1 MSVEAGQLPRPHYD
15 TIGVWND
22 FTIFGILDDVLMSS
36 PGEAT
41 PSDAHVATVIVP
53 KIIRIVVGGYT
64 GAALPALNLLPMQDP
79 RAYNVP
85 DVALDARIN
94 VNAQVW
100 RECLVYI
107 QTYIQVLSSLAIE
120 LATVRAAMVS
130 WFPTTA
136 DELVELMDIT
146 ETGVP
151 IGISFHYVR
160 DALAFVTPEIFYQ
173 AAPTLAAKLSTI
185 VDTTLWP
192 AAERLWLMRSRA
204 DIVSLRV
211 NGVISNV
218 AWPFPANEIGHV
230 GMSCAQQTRW
240 MWFNGTYQP
249 VIMPNYLV
257 GPVVFNT
264 IFSAVV
270 YPDITNT
277 VIFTALAPRTAPP
290 VTPPGPNLLLTYG
303 SNVGYM
309 QPSQIPRELFR
320 MTPVPGELLHVLM
333 SRTNHLQG
341 PGSIAAW
348 EYSAQAYGGAVSK
361 PLTTINFPD
370 VPTCPQGEN
379 LRGIMAYLEATFDLL
394 APLGIEQYIF
404 TSGYALPVDPV
415 FASTYCQLQTQVHTR
430 IKAAFRTFTSKS
442 VRAELDNMVMPLVG
456 TGLTHH
462 HNLGFRSLMAVKSH
476 LAQETSSDDL
486 LAYDQSLFEYVR
498 APWKYWDQYVQN
510 ISAVSD
516 LLIEFGHD
524 SDLRRA
530 MTMMATHMYSLRG
543 DVGQAVT
550 IEQSFRPRLQAV
562 LQEYVKESRNA
573 DPPSWTE
580 LRRRVAPILG
590 PNALLSIPPF
600 QSSMEESIPGGGTG
614 YQYSPMAFRSVSSA
628 SHELSRHNRAASLTA
643 NPSFILDTARNA
655 LVPQA
660 MPDLGGM
667 RMGYHRGAPVPP
679 AYRPRGRSR
688 SVSRGRDD
696 GGRHRRQPSMDR
708 EVLSGRDPRD
718 YPVDVHRRR
727 GSSHGRDDMRDH
739 DSRRGRNDMQDHD
752 SRRTYRRGPPRD
764 DYRERSRSR
773 SQSRGRDLGPPRE
786 PPSANAAKAPMCW
799 RCGKS
804 GHMSRDCTEPDQPA
818 RESGVR
824 ANLAEISS
832 APPDFGYGRR

>member
-1 MSVEAGQLPRPHYD
+1 MSVEAGQLSRPHYN
-15 TIGVWND
+15 TISVWND
-22 FTIFGILDDVLMSS
+22 FITFVILDDVLMSS
-36 PGEAT
+36 PGEAI

-64 GAALPALNLLPMQDP
+64 GVALPALNLLPMQDP
-79 RAYNVP
+79 RAYNVA

-107 QTYIQVLSSLAIE
+107 QTYIQVLSSLAVE
-120 LATVRAAMVS
+120 LATVRAAMVV

-136 DELVELMDIT
+136 DALVEMMEIT

-151 IGISFHYVR
+151 IGDSYHNVR
-160 DALAFVTPEIFYQ
+160 DALAFVTPEVFFQ
-173 AAPTLAAKLSTI
+173 AAPTLAAKLSSI
-185 VDTTLWP
+185 VDSTLWP

-218 AWPFPANEIGHV
+218 VWPYPANEIGHV
-230 GMSCAQQTRW
+230 GLSCSQQTQW
-240 MWFNGTYQP
+240 TWFNGTYQP
-249 VIMPNYLV
+249 VVMPNYLV
-257 GPVVFNT
+257 GPANFGA
-264 IFSAVV
+264 IFSAVA
-270 YPDITNT
+270 YPDITNA
-277 VIFTALAPRTAPP
+277 VIFTAPAPQTAPP
-290 VTPPGPNLLLTYG
+290 APPRGPNPLLAYG

-320 MTPVPGELLHVLM
+320 MTPVPGELLHVLT
-333 SRTNHLQG
+333 SRTTHLQG

-348 EYSAQAYGGAVSK
+348 EYSAPAYGGAVSK

-379 LRGIMAYLEATFDLL
+379 LRGIMAYLEAVFDLL

-415 FASTYCQLQTQVHTR
+415 FVSTYCQLQTQVHTR

-486 LAYDQSLFEYVR
+486 LAYDQSLTEYVR
-498 APWKYWDQYVQN
+498 APWKYWDQYVQS
-510 ISAVSD
+510 ISAVAD

-543 DVGQAVT
+543 DVGQSVT

-590 PNALLSIPPF
+590 PNSLLSIPPF

-628 SHELSRHNRAASLTA
+628 SHELSHNNREVSLTA

-660 MPDLGGM
+660 MPNLGGM
-667 RMGYHRGAPVPP
+667 RMGYHRGTPVPP
-679 AYRPRGRSR
+679 AYRQRGRSR
-688 SVSRGRDD
+688 SASRGRDD
-696 GGRHRRQPSMDR
+696 RDHRRRQPSMDR
-708 EVLSGRDPRD
+708 EMLSGRDPSY
-718 YPVDVHRRR
+718 YPVDARRR
-727 GSSHGRDDMRDH
+727 SSSHGRDDTRDH
-739 DSRRGRNDMQDHD
+739 DSRRD
-752 SRRTYRRGPPRD
+752 YRRGSQRD
-764 DYRERSRSR
+764 DPRARSRSR

-786 PPSANAAKAPMCW
+786 PPSANAAQPLQCW
-799 RCGKS
+799 RCGKA
-804 GHMSRDCTEPDQPA
+804 GHMSRDCTEPSQPA
-818 RESGVR
+818 RDSGVR
-824 ANLAEISS
+824 ANLAEANA